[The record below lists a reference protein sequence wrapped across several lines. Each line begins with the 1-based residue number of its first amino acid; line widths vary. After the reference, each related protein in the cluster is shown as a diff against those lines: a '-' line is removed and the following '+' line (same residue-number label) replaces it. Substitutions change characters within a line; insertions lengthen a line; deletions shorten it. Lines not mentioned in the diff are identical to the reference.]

1 MIFGHPWFKAFNPI
15 VNWTTNTLSNDYS
28 METAGYQ
35 IQQKH
40 ERINIQ
46 TITVPKPDI
55 DLSIPNEYHQHWEV
69 FDEEAAKRFPP
80 ARNED
85 HTITLKEGAPDVL
98 DCKIYR
104 QTAAEEE
111 ATKTFIREHLD
122 KGYITPSNSPY
133 ASPLFY
139 RKKKD
144 GSLRPIMDYRVLNS
158 WMVRDVYPLPLI
170 STILDHLQGKSV
182 FTKFDI

>member
-1 MIFGHPWFKAFNPI
+1 MIFGHPWFKVFNPI
-15 VNWTTNTLSNDYS
+15 VNWTTNTLSHDYS

-35 IQQKH
+35 IQQKC
-40 ERINIQ
+40 EQVNIRT
-46 TITVPKPDI
+46 TIAHKSDVDP
-55 DLSIPNEYHQHWEV
+55 SIPTEYHRHWEV

-85 HTITLKEGAPDVL
+85 HAITLKEGAPDVL

-111 ATKTFIREHLD
+111 ATRIFIKEHLN
-122 KGYITPSNSPY
+122 KGYIAPSNSPY

-139 RKKKD
+139 
-144 GSLRPIMDYRVLNS
+144 
-158 WMVRDVYPLPLI
+158 
-170 STILDHLQGKSV
+170 
-182 FTKFDI
+182 